1 MSPRLAIVFGLL
13 SAAVGV
19 AIVLAGIGVMQ
30 VAPAADVQ
38 GSPWVV
44 VCAGLMFVFLGA
56 AVIVGFAVAGGSGPD
71 GDLPSGTPFSVRVV
85 QYLLGLGIVGSL
97 AAIFTWVAFGPGER
111 HFSSTVVL
119 PFMARGAAASGET
132 SGRVTF
138 GIAAVLI
145 WLFFATFGFLGARRL
160 FGAARK

>member
-19 AIVLAGIGVMQ
+19 VIVLAGIGVLP
-30 VAPAADVQ
+30 VAAAPDVQ

-56 AVIVGFAVAGGSGPD
+56 AVIVGFAVAGGAD
-71 GDLPSGTPFSVRVV
+71 GDLPAGTPFSVRLI

-97 AAIFTWVAFGPGER
+97 AAIFTWIAFGPGER